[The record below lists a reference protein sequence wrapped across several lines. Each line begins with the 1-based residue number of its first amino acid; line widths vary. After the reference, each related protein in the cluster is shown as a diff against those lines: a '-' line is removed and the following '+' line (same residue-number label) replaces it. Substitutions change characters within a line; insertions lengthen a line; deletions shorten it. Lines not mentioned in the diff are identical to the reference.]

1 MKKISKFIYFM
12 LAFALI
18 TCMAIF
24 NPAIT
29 FVDAATEADSLPTNS
44 ISISTGKMD
53 STVEAGEN
61 MYIPRPDVKH
71 ASGAKVYTVVKDRSG
86 KSYTY
91 NWTEG
96 TGDLQYFTK
105 WVDKTTEAN
114 GDTVADDVEFIQPK
128 FIGKGT
134 YTVQHKA
141 VVGEGET
148 EKAYYSNA
156 QMVQVKGVAYSWQF
170 NKDNEVKNIV
180 PSITNVGTEFELP
193 LPTIINSLNDADN
206 KVYTSADRNTN
217 IVVTKGGANVT
228 TTLTRA
234 DADTNK
240 LYFTPVLDE
249 GEESATFIIT
259 YKSKV
264 SAFANRTYTVKV
276 DRNYDSEAKLEVSH
290 NSITNVQVGA
300 TTTFPTPNVTDK
312 THNKTSVEVNS
323 TIIVKKGSETI
334 ARLQPNQ
341 FNYKFE
347 NSGTYTIY
355 YEVEDVYGNKA
366 TSAGY
371 SITVNNRAP
380 YEVDYAKDYT
390 TQDVTDGTVTTDVS
404 YLIPCEVGYSG
415 FTLPAIYAEDY
426 VTGYEDL
433 KFSRT
438 IELSTDSSVYFDLD
452 SNDAEHGNQYYID
465 NPGEYDADN
474 IQYNKAVQ
482 FRFPG
487 TAEQIKEKYANCT
500 FKVKYAAKG
509 EGDSYAYATVY
520 TIKIAD
526 TATLSYNVDKNMIV
540 NFPTINSAIDPNA
553 ELSFTSATA
562 KEEPTDS
569 KLVADER
576 VETKTYYYCPDMS
589 VFVFAFTSHIE
600 SVYGLYE
607 GNPENTDKY
616 NEKYGYGFDGF
627 IAGFAGTHLTE
638 LNANGGTT
646 ALKLD
651 KTQFDALNADKQD
664 KVTVFAVAIND
675 QGQFLIKA
683 QEVAIN
689 NTDEDDLPYIVNATD
704 YTTGTTYN
712 QNVTVDLPKVSFQ
725 DLTDKNLEVEV
736 RCYVD
741 TPDQTVG
748 ITIQKFIADTAE
760 NLWGIEDASL
770 TTTYA
775 GRYYVVYTA
784 TDDAGNSAS
793 YISTFE
799 VAKTEKAYLEVENGS
814 NISKLVGEEVVFNI
828 NLAGNGTYTNFKPT
842 ITWGENKPSGLGS
855 QPNSFKFD
863 KAGTYVATIS
873 AKYTLNGQELDVEPS
888 VTVTVTVKT
897 PELKWE
903 DSITE
908 LLTDRTAEEGEKIE
922 LPVISAVENGVEI
935 NAVPTVVFIDKDDK
949 ETEVE
954 VVFDE
959 TSFNNY
965 YFTAENDGVYKV
977 TYTATTE
984 YNSSTKTFNVTCGDY
999 YAPTV
1004 IINNNKL
1011 QDSNIKYDGTDI
1023 KFQVESFKQE
1033 EIDEEK
1039 QAGKYIL
1046 TVTAT
1051 AGETKLFGYDIKVT
1065 LKDVDADKNIVD
1077 LVADSYTF
1085 TLTGDNCSKD
1095 STNNW
1100 TIKGVGKYT
1109 LKLTVKDTNGNSD
1122 DAEITFKVSNKTE
1135 PKSIKDNVVGI
1146 VLIVVSVVI
1155 LGGVILFFA
1164 LAGKRNKSKRKSVK
1178 ADK

>member
-29 FVDAATEADSLPTNS
+29 FVDAATETDTLPTNS

-61 MYIPRPDVKH
+61 MYIPKPDVKH
-71 ASGAKVYTVVKDRSG
+71 ATGAKVYTVVKDRSG

-91 NWTEG
+91 NWTDFKTEG
-96 TGDLQYFTK
+96 SVEYFTLLK
-105 WVDKTTEAN
+105 SDKTT
-114 GDTVADDVEFIQPK
+114 VATTKDEVAFIQPK
-128 FIGKGT
+128 VIGKGS
-134 YTVQHKA
+134 YTIQHKA

-148 EKAYYSNA
+148 AKTYYSDA
-156 QMVQVKGVAYSWQF
+156 ETVQVKGVVYSWKF
-170 NKDNEVKNIV
+170 NKDNEAKNII
-180 PSITNVGTEFELP
+180 PSITNVDSEFVLP
-193 LPTIINSLNDADN
+193 LPTIVNSLDEDGN
-206 KVYTSADRNTN
+206 KVYDLADRGTN

-228 TTLTRA
+228 NTLTRV
-234 DADTNK
+234 DTDEGK

-249 GEESATFIIT
+249 AEESATFIIT

-276 DRNYDSEAKLEVSH
+276 DREYEAEAELEVSH
-290 NSITNVQVGA
+290 SSITNVQVGA
-300 TTTFPTPNVTDK
+300 TTTFPTANVTDK
-312 THNKTSVEVNS
+312 THNKTSVEVNTS
-323 TIIVKKGSETI
+323 IIVKKGSETI
-334 ARLQPNQ
+334 ARLRPNE
-341 FNYKFE
+341 YTYTFE

-355 YEVEDVYGNKA
+355 YEVEDVYGNKD

-380 YEVDYAKDYT
+380 YKVDYAKDYT
-390 TQDVTDGTVTTDVS
+390 AQDVADGKVTTNVS

-426 VTGYEDL
+426 VTDYEGL
-433 KFSRT
+433 TFSRT
-438 IELSTDSSVYFDLD
+438 IELSTDSSVYFNLD
-452 SNDAEHGNQYYID
+452 SDDAEHGNAYYKE
-465 NPGEYDADN
+465 NPGEFDKDN

-487 TAEQIKEKYANCT
+487 TLEEIKEKYANCT

-509 EGDSYAYATVY
+509 EDDSYAYATVY

-526 TATLSYNVDKNMIV
+526 TETLSYNVDKNMIV
-540 NFPTINSAIDPNA
+540 KFPTIDSAIDPSA
-553 ELSFTSATA
+553 ELSFTAATA

-576 VETKTYYYCPDMS
+576 VEVRTYYYYG
-589 VFVFAFTSHIE
+589 AKTAIE
-600 SVYGLYE
+600 SAVETHIAGVKAKYE
-607 GNPENTDKY
+607 KANSDSY
-616 NEKYGYGFDGF
+616 NEKYGYEFDKF
-627 IAGFAGTHLTE
+627 IASFTGKHLTE
-638 LNANGGTT
+638 LNTVGGTT
-646 ALKLD
+646 SIKLD
-651 KTQFDALNADKQD
+651 AAQYKALSAAEKE

-675 QGQFLIKA
+675 QGQFIVKA

-689 NTDEDDLPYIVNATD
+689 NTSEDDIPYIVSATD

-712 QNVTVDLPKVSFQ
+712 QNVSVDLPMVKFQ

-736 RCYVD
+736 KCYVD

-748 ITIQKFIADTAE
+748 ITIQKFVQNSAE
-760 NLWGIEDASL
+760 NLWGVEKASL

-784 TDDAGNSAS
+784 TDDAGNKAS
-793 YISTFE
+793 YISTFD

-814 NISKLVGEEVVFNI
+814 NISKYVGEEVAFNI
-828 NLAGNGTYTNFKPT
+828 NLVGNGKYTDFAPT

-873 AKYTLNGQELDVEPS
+873 ATYKIDGKGEAIPAEPS
-888 VTVTVTVKT
+888 VTVTITVKT

-903 DSITE
+903 DSVGE
-908 LLTDRTAEEGEKIE
+908 LLVDRTAEEGEKIE
-922 LPVISAVENGVEI
+922 LPVISATESGVEV

-954 VVFDE
+954 VLFDE
-959 TSFNNY
+959 ETFNNY
-965 YFTAENDGVYKV
+965 YFMAENDGVYKV

-1004 IINNNKL
+1004 NIHNNKL
-1011 QDSNIKYDGTDI
+1011 QGSNISYDGTNI
-1023 KFQVESFKQE
+1023 KFKVESFKQE
-1033 EIDEEK
+1033 EIDEVK
-1039 QAGKYIL
+1039 QVGKYIL

-1051 AGETKLFGYDIKVT
+1051 AGETKLFGYDIQVT

-1085 TLTGDNCSKD
+1085 SLTGDNCSKD

-1100 TIKGVGKYT
+1100 TIKGVGNYT
-1109 LKLTVKDTNGNSD
+1109 LKLTVKDANGNSD

-1135 PKSIKDNVVGI
+1135 PKSIRDNVVGI
-1146 VLIVVSVVI
+1146 VLIVVSAVV

-1164 LAGKRNKSKRKSVK
+1164 LAGKRNKSRRKSVK
-1178 ADK
+1178 TDK